1 MMQTVTAIN
10 AVIIRCS
17 VDESESL
24 GLMAILQVFVGLGHP
39 WYPLLTHGSQLA
51 IMGLVYTLVTKLCN
65 LRATESLVEEW
76 ATTLPF
82 YIINCLFYDACVLLL
97 LRDGFL

>member
-10 AVIIRCS
+10 AVVIRCS

-51 IMGLVYTLVTKLCN
+51 IMGLVYPHCPFT
-65 LRATESLVEEW
+65 SLIVCSMMHV
-76 ATTLPF
+76 F
-82 YIINCLFYDACVLLL
+82 FCC
-97 LRDGFL
+97 